1 MAAMADR
8 RPMIITFK
16 RKDQRSTAADK
27 QDITREVV
35 SSKVDFFTAADFSRS
50 EHPVPSGIDRE
61 VLGYDV
67 NRYDAPILMAALT
80 DDDIAALRDHED
92 VVAVEEDG
100 EVRALAINDYT
111 VEGVPEITAQTVP
124 AGVAQIKAPD
134 GWGASQGLAIKV
146 FILDT
151 GIDSDHP
158 DLVANLKAGKSFV
171 PSESSTEDFN
181 GHGTHC
187 AGTVAAAFNGQG
199 VMGVAP
205 YAYLHPVKV
214 LSGTGSGQ
222 WSWLIAAIDWVTEK
236 KGPRILSMSLGGGGA
251 PAALEQMVDSAY
263 DDGCLLVAAA
273 GNSVPGPDTVNQP
286 ATYDNVVAVSA
297 IDGSD
302 LIASFSSR
310 GPEVELAAPGVNVL
324 STWRDGGY
332 RPLNGTS
339 MACPHVSGAAAM
351 AWGAHRTINNKQVRK
366 LLQAT
371 ADNLG
376 PAGRDEEYGFG
387 RVDAAQAAVWL
398 WGIPEA

>member
-1 MAAMADR
+1 
-8 RPMIITFK
+8 MIITFK
-16 RKDQRSTAADK
+16 RKDERSTDADK
-27 QDITREVV
+27 QDITREAV
-35 SSKVDFFTAADFSRS
+35 SSNVAFFTAADFSTS
-50 EHPVPSGIDRE
+50 AHPVPSGIDPE
-61 VLGYDV
+61 ALGYDV
-67 NRYDAPILMAALT
+67 NRYDAPILMASLT
-80 DDDIAALRDHED
+80 DRDIAALKDHED

-100 EVRALAINDYT
+100 IMHALPTSDYT
-111 VEGVPEITAQTVP
+111 VEGVPEIKAQTVP
-124 AGVAQIKAPD
+124 AGVAQIKAPE

-199 VMGVAP
+199 VVGVAP

-273 GNSVPGPDTVNQP
+273 GNSGPGEDTVNQP

-310 GPEVELAAPGVNVL
+310 GPEVELAGPGVNVL
-324 STWRDGGY
+324 STWKGGGY

-366 LLQAT
+366 LLQMT

>member
-1 MAAMADR
+1 
-8 RPMIITFK
+8 MIITFK

-273 GNSVPGPDTVNQP
+273 GNSGPGEDTVNQP

>member
-1 MAAMADR
+1 
-8 RPMIITFK
+8 MIITFK
-16 RKDQRSTAADK
+16 RKDERSTDADK
-27 QDITREVV
+27 QDITREAV
-35 SSKVDFFTAADFSRS
+35 SSNVAFFTAADFSTS
-50 EHPVPSGIDRE
+50 AHPVPSGIDPE
-61 VLGYDV
+61 ALGYDV
-67 NRYDAPILMAALT
+67 NRYDAPILMASLT
-80 DDDIAALRDHED
+80 DRDIAALKDHED

-100 EVRALAINDYT
+100 IMHALPTSDYT
-111 VEGVPEITAQTVP
+111 VEGVPEIKAQTVP
-124 AGVAQIKAPD
+124 AGVAQIKAPE

-199 VMGVAP
+199 VVGVAP

-214 LSGTGSGQ
+214 LSATGEGQ

-251 PAALEQMVDSAY
+251 PAALEQMADSAY

-273 GNSVPGPDTVNQP
+273 GNSGPGNDTVGQP
-286 ATYDNVVAVSA
+286 ASYDSVVAVSA
-297 IDGSD
+297 IDSSD
-302 LIASFSSR
+302 QIASFSSR

-324 STWRDGGY
+324 STTQGGGY
-332 RPLNGTS
+332 GNKSGTS
-339 MACPHVSGAAAM
+339 MACPHVAGAAAM
-351 AWGAHRTINNKQVRK
+351 AWGGHRTTNNKQIRK
-366 LLQAT
+366 LLQMT
-371 ADNLG
+371 AVNLG
-376 PAGRDEEYGFG
+376 PTGRDEEYGFG
-387 RVDAAQAAVWL
+387 RVDAHQAAVWL

>member
-1 MAAMADR
+1 
-8 RPMIITFK
+8 MIITFK

-92 VVAVEEDG
+92 VEAVEEDG

-199 VMGVAP
+199 VVGVAP

-273 GNSVPGPDTVNQP
+273 GNSGPGEDTVNQP

-310 GPEVELAAPGVNVL
+310 GPEVELAGPGVNVL
-324 STWRDGGY
+324 STWKGGGY

-366 LLQAT
+366 LLQMT